1 MKVSIITPV
10 YNRVDC
16 IAKCMS
22 SVAGQTYTNIEHI
35 LIDGVS
41 KDGTLDVIKKNLNS
55 RTFFFSAPDKGIF
68 DALNKGLKK
77 SSGNIISV
85 LNSDDYFANENIIS
99 EVVNIFLETG
109 CEIIYGDV
117 GFFKSKDFKVVR
129 RFNSGFFTPDKLQYG
144 FQPAHPAMFINKS
157 IYDEYGGYETG
168 FKIAGDFEFIAR
180 IFSTRKISS
189 FYFKKILIH
198 MRSGGVSTSFNLKS
212 KILLN
217 REILL
222 ACRKNGVKTNLIKI
236 LYRYFFKISEYFR
249 L

>member
-1 MKVSIITPV
+1 MVRKRSKPAPIDSPRSLNDMRKEDLVLFGG
-10 YNRVDC
+10 
-16 IAKCMS
+16 IAL
-22 SVAGQTYTNIEHI
+22 VALLATFWLNPIH
-35 LIDGVS
+35 
-41 KDGTLDVIKKNLNS
+41 KKNITKLKSNKPTDRQKITIDNIVGTIES
-55 RTFFFSAPDKGIF
+55 IHPWGRTEVVPIKGIE
-68 DALNKGLKK
+68 LE
-77 SSGNIISV
+77 
-85 LNSDDYFANENIIS
+85 YFEFCDQW
-99 EVVNIFLETG
+99 VM
-109 CEIIYGDV
+109 YGDV
-117 GFFKSKDFKVVR
+117 VQPVGRKGYFMPVMRGRLNLDVKDF
-129 RFNSGFFTPDKLQYG
+129 TETW
-144 FQPAHPAMFINKS
+144 I
-157 IYDEYGGYETG
+157 EYGGYETG

-222 ACRKNGVKTNLIKI
+222 ACRKNGVKTNLIRI

>member
-1 MKVSIITPV
+1 MTEYYFSHMSKREIPVFCEDFAYGERLYGSEPGYNFYECPVTGENILAQEHPEELLVYYDNLDGGIT
-10 YNRVDC
+10 
-16 IAKCMS
+16 
-22 SVAGQTYTNIEHI
+22 H
-35 LIDGVS
+35 L
-41 KDGTLDVIKKNLNS
+41 
-55 RTFFFSAPDKGIF
+55 
-68 DALNKGLKK
+68 
-77 SSGNIISV
+77 
-85 LNSDDYFANENIIS
+85 NEN
-99 EVVNIFLETG
+99 
-109 CEIIYGDV
+109 Y
-117 GFFKSKDFKVVR
+117 
-129 RFNSGFFTPDKLQYG
+129 
-144 FQPAHPAMFINKS
+144 KS

-222 ACRKNGVKTNLIKI
+222 ACRKNGVKTNLIRI